1 MKNIPRSNRYNGG
14 SNPFTFTQYVPAEPL
29 GQTVRFKAMGNIN
42 TTILIKFIYFK
53 SRSMLRKKKFRIIKN
68 YRTLLRTLLKR

>member
-14 SNPFTFTQYVPAEPL
+14 SNPFTLTQYVPAEPL

-42 TTILIKFIYFK
+42 TTIL
-53 SRSMLRKKKFRIIKN
+53 KFRIIKN